1 MGRGKFGYVYAAKQ
15 KKTDYLVAIKKMN
28 KKELKDNDFQEQVK
42 RQIIIQ
48 ASLSHCNVLKLYGYF
63 WDYENV
69 YLILQYAP

>member
-15 KKTDYLVAIKKMN
+15 KQTDYLVAIKKMN

-48 ASLSHCNVLKLYGYF
+48 ASLNHCNVLKLYGYF

>member
-15 KKTDYLVAIKKMN
+15 KQTDYFVAIKKMN

-42 RQIIIQ
+42 RKIIIQ
-48 ASLSHCNVLKLYGYF
+48 ASLNHCIMLKLYGYF